1 MIKQGTHR
9 PGRLS
14 VFPINDTASGGDS
27 DTEEGVTLTMAK
39 RGRLFV
45 ISGPAGA
52 GKTEIVRKLLQR
64 HPDVKLSV
72 SCTTRAPRPGEAD
85 GVNYHFVTEERFQ
98 ALIAEGAFYEWAH
111 VHQNHYGTLKSTVQE
126 ELAQGHDLILEIDVQ
141 GCLQAMAQDP
151 GVTGIFICPPSREN
165 LEQRLRRRGTE
176 TEESIRVRLNNV
188 AKEVATAYQY
198 HYVIIHQDW
207 CVEPRALEI
216 AAEEVY
222 AVIASRRLEL
232 ENRRDFLDALSASLK
247 A

>member
-1 MIKQGTHR
+1 
-9 PGRLS
+9 
-14 VFPINDTASGGDS
+14 
-27 DTEEGVTLTMAK
+27 MAN

-52 GKTEIVRKLLQR
+52 GKTEIVKKLLEK
-64 HPDVKLSV
+64 HPDVRLSV
-72 SCTTRAPRPGEAD
+72 SCTTRAPRPGEVN
-85 GVNYHFVTEERFQ
+85 GVNYHFVTEERFKE
-98 ALIAEGAFYEWAH
+98 LIDQDAFYEWAH
-111 VHQNHYGTLKSTVQE
+111 VHQNHYGTLKATVQN
-126 ELAQGHDLILEIDVQ
+126 ELAEGHDLILEIDVQ

-151 GVTGIFICPPSREN
+151 TVTGIFVSPPSREN

-188 AKEVATAYQY
+188 ASEVATAYRY

-207 CVEPRALEI
+207 GIVPNALEI
-216 AAEEVY
+216 ATEEVY
-222 AVIASRRLEL
+222 AIIAARRLEL